1 MYYQNVRFYS
11 IDKKKNQK
19 TDHSKQVHFRD
30 ILNGKSHRTLK
41 LLWSGLTEI
50 SA

>member
-1 MYYQNVRFYS
+1 MYYQKVRFYS
-11 IDKKKNQK
+11 IDKKNQK
-19 TDHSKQVHFRD
+19 TDHSKQVHLRD